1 MLKLVRVCLR
11 HHRQL
16 LVLAALLLATGLCAA
31 MLILRVAY
39 TRSLDH
45 WTLAWNLGLAWL
57 PMGLALAAYNVFKR
71 DSWLAWLGV
80 AACAAIWLLFF
91 PNAPYMVTDLIH
103 LWRGE
108 GVPYW
113 YDLILLVAFAWT
125 SLLLG
130 LISLLV
136 MQALVRRAAGPA
148 ASWLFA
154 FGVLGLSGFGV
165 YLGRFQ
171 RWNSWDLFFNPRS
184 LLLEI
189 WNLVRHPLAN
199 REALVFSVLF
209 SVFVVSTYLI
219 LVAVANWQPALR
231 ERRP

>member
-1 MLKLVRVCLR
+1 M
-11 HHRQL
+11 
-16 LVLAALLLATGLCAA
+16 
-31 MLILRVAY
+31 
-39 TRSLDH
+39 
-45 WTLAWNLGLAWL
+45 
-57 PMGLALAAYNVFKR
+57 
-71 DSWLAWLGV
+71 
-80 AACAAIWLLFF
+80 
-91 PNAPYMVTDLIH
+91 
-103 LWRGE
+103 
-108 GVPYW
+108 PYW